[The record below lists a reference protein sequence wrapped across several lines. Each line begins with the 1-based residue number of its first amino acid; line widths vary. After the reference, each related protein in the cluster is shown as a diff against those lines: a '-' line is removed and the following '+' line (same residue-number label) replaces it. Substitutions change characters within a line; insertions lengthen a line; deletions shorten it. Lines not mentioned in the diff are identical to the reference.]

1 MKLDIFQINLKL
13 ILFLYGLVVV
23 SSITY
28 FLMSDEKK
36 VQSILY
42 KFNYY
47 QLVKFKRE
55 INMELIKSFNA
66 YEKYNSII
74 LSTISIDKVKVE
86 YKFSTSKRSFD
97 EKKIQE
103 IIEESFDNAVES
115 LNFIIWDY
123 ADDVQKNQKNV
134 ELLENNLRVE
144 PKFKNLIII
153 NLIGIFTIFAYFY
166 IRWIFTETS

>member
-66 YEKYNSII
+66 Y
-74 LSTISIDKVKVE
+74 
-86 YKFSTSKRSFD
+86 
-97 EKKIQE
+97 
-103 IIEESFDNAVES
+103 
-115 LNFIIWDY
+115 
-123 ADDVQKNQKNV
+123 
-134 ELLENNLRVE
+134 
-144 PKFKNLIII
+144 
-153 NLIGIFTIFAYFY
+153 
-166 IRWIFTETS
+166 

>member
-1 MKLDIFQINLKL
+1 M
-13 ILFLYGLVVV
+13 
-23 SSITY
+23 
-28 FLMSDEKK
+28 
-36 VQSILY
+36 
-42 KFNYY
+42 
-47 QLVKFKRE
+47 
-55 INMELIKSFNA
+55 
-66 YEKYNSII
+66 
-74 LSTISIDKVKVE
+74 STISIDKVKVE